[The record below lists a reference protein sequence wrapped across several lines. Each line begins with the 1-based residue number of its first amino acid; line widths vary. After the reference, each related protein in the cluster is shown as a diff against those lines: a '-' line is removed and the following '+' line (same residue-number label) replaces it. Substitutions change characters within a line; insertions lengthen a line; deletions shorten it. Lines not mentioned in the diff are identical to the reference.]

1 MEKYHLASK
10 EFRRAIQQED
20 TGQLYGD
27 DAKRTYIVDSK
38 YERVQQN
45 FGQLS
50 AKVNILF
57 FILTTLEHFYTQKT
71 YRRIIY
77 VDHNI

>member
-1 MEKYHLASK
+1 MSMEKYHLASK

-27 DAKRTYIVDSK
+27 DAKRTFIVDSK

-50 AKVNILF
+50 QKVN
-57 FILTTLEHFYTQKT
+57 
-71 YRRIIY
+71 
-77 VDHNI
+77 

>member
-1 MEKYHLASK
+1 MFHLSKLLEMSTEKYHLASK

-50 AKVNILF
+50 AKVKN
-57 FILTTLEHFYTQKT
+57 
-71 YRRIIY
+71 
-77 VDHNI
+77 